1 MQFDSLF
8 LIYGAIFL
16 ATILLIE
23 GVFALLGDLKHGSRR
38 SINRRLRLI
47 EDGNTTDSVLRTLRR
62 DLRQGLLAGTEL
74 DRTIAQ
80 AGWTISASRFLL
92 LIAALTVALGGGF
105 AASGVISPV
114 IGAALGV
121 VLGAVGPLLFLRLAK
136 ARRLKKFAEQLP
148 DALDIIVRSLRAGHP
163 VAAAMGL
170 VAKEMSDP
178 IGSEFGITVDE
189 MTYGMSLPEAL
200 AKMSER
206 VDQGDLKFV
215 LVAINIQH
223 GSGGNLAEVLSGIS
237 AVIRA
242 RFRMKQKISALSAEG
257 RISALILS
265 VLPFLVSAF
274 VFTFKRDYY
283 LEHANDPRIY
293 IAVGFG
299 FLLMVFGVFVMHRM
313 VRFRF

>member
-23 GVFALLGDLKHGSRR
+23 GIFSLLGDVAHGSRR
-38 SINRRLRLI
+38 AINRRLRLLD
-47 EDGNTTDSVLRTLRR
+47 EGSTTEAVLRTLRR
-62 DLRQGLLAGTEL
+62 DLRKGLLAGTEF

-80 AGWTISASRFLL
+80 AGWTISAGRFLAMVAGTT
-92 LIAALTVALGGGF
+92 IALAGGLGLTGL
-105 AASGVISPV
+105 ISPV
-114 IGAALGV
+114 IGAVVGVLLGI
-121 VLGAVGPLLFLRLAK
+121 VGPLIFLRMAR
-136 ARRLKKFAEQLP
+136 ARRLRKFAEQLP

-189 MTYGMSLPEAL
+189 MTYGIALPEAL
-200 AKMSER
+200 AKMADR
-206 VDQGDLKFV
+206 VNQGDLKFV

-237 AVIRA
+237 GVIRA
-242 RFRMKQKISALSAEG
+242 RSRMKQKILALSAEG
-257 RISALILS
+257 RLSALVLS
-265 VLPFLVSAF
+265 VLPFLVSA
-274 VFTFKRDYY
+274 VIMALKSDYY
-283 LEHANDPRIY
+283 MEHANDPRIY

-299 FLLMVFGVFVMHRM
+299 FLLMVFGVIVMHRM

>member
-23 GVFALLGDLKHGSRR
+23 GIFSLLGDLRHGSRR

-47 EDGNTTDSVLRTLRR
+47 EEGNTTDNVLRTLRR
-62 DLRQGLLAGTEL
+62 DLRTGLLAGTEL

-80 AGWTISASRFLL
+80 AGWTISASRFLV
-92 LIAALTVALGGGF
+92 LIAAFTVALGGGF
-105 AASGVISPV
+105 AVVGVISPV

-121 VLGAVGPLLFLRLAK
+121 VLGAVGPLLYLRMAK
-136 ARRLKKFAEQLP
+136 GRRLKKFAEQLP
-148 DALDIIVRSLRAGHP
+148 DGLDIIVRSLRAGHP
-163 VAAAMGL
+163 IAAALSL
-170 VAKEMSDP
+170 VAKEMPDP

-200 AKMSER
+200 AKMADR

-242 RFRMKQKISALSAEG
+242 RFRMKQ
-257 RISALILS
+257 
-265 VLPFLVSAF
+265 
-274 VFTFKRDYY
+274 
-283 LEHANDPRIY
+283 
-293 IAVGFG
+293 
-299 FLLMVFGVFVMHRM
+299 
-313 VRFRF
+313 

>member
-8 LIYGAIFL
+8 LVYGAIFL

-23 GVFALLGDLKHGSRR
+23 GIFSLLGDLRHGSRR
-38 SINRRLRLI
+38 SINRRLKLL
-47 EDGNTTDSVLRTLRR
+47 EDGNTTDGVLRTLRR
-62 DLRQGLLAGTEL
+62 DLRKGLLAGTEF

-80 AGWTISASRFLL
+80 AGWTLSAGRFVT
-92 LIAALTVALGGGF
+92 IMAGTTVALGAGLG
-105 AASGVISPV
+105 ASGVISPV
-114 IGAALGV
+114 VGATLGV
-121 VLGAVGPLLFLRLAK
+121 LLGAVAPILFLRMART
-136 ARRLKKFAEQLP
+136 RRLKKFAEQLP

-170 VAKEMSDP
+170 VAKEMPDP

-189 MTYGMSLPEAL
+189 MTYGMALPEAL

-206 VDQGDLKFV
+206 VNQGDLKFV

-237 AVIRA
+237 GVIRA
-242 RFRMKQKISALSAEG
+242 RFRMKQKILALSAEG

-274 VFTFKRDYY
+274 IFALKGDYY
-283 LEHANDPRIY
+283 LEHADDHRIY
-293 IAVGFG
+293 VAVGSG
-299 FLLMVFGVFVMHRM
+299 FLLMVFGVIVMQRM